1 MLAWA
6 NREAVERTLATGRA
20 WFWSRSR
27 GELWEKGATSGN
39 VLAVV
44 DVAPTATATRCCCRS
59 SPHGPACHTGS
70 ETCWGERRS
79 FPAALARTI
88 EARRDADP
96 ATSYVARL
104 LNGPREHAARKVGEE
119 ATEVLLAE
127 PGSDEQ
133 VGEVADLVFH
143 ALVLLARDGRD
154 PLDALAEL
162 ARQPPRGRRSFLQRH
177 AVFTRSPVYGPPVS
191 SMSFTR
197 ARRAQVA
204 APGPLLVA
212 DRAQLP
218 DAERRMVPGRQ
229 RPGPN
234 AGSCSPALAQTVS
247 QSSFSLRHVETSR
260 K

>member
-1 MLAWA
+1 MSVDPATLSYDGDGLVACICQDAASGDVLMFAWA

-39 VLAVV
+39 TLAVV
-44 DVAPTATATRCCCRS
+44 DVRPDCDGDALLLRVQ
-59 SPHGPACHTGS
+59 PHGPACHTGA
-70 ETCWGERRS
+70 ETCWGERSS

-88 EARRDADP
+88 EARRAADP
-96 ATSYVARL
+96 STSYVARL

-133 VGEVADLVFH
+133 VGEVADLLFH

-162 ARQPPRGRRSFLQRH
+162 ARRH
-177 AVFTRSPVYGPPVS
+177 A
-191 SMSFTR
+191 
-197 ARRAQVA
+197 QA
-204 APGPLLVA
+204 AP
-212 DRAQLP
+212 
-218 DAERRMVPGRQ
+218 
-229 RPGPN
+229 
-234 AGSCSPALAQTVS
+234 S
-247 QSSFSLRHVETSR
+247 
-260 K
+260 

>member
-1 MLAWA
+1 MSVDPAALAYDTDGLVACICQDAATGDVLMLAWA
-6 NREAVERTLATGRA
+6 NREAVERTLATGQA

-27 GELWEKGATSGN
+27 GELWQKGATSGN
-39 VLAVV
+39 TLAIVALSADCDADALLLQVV
-44 DVAPTATATRCCCRS
+44 PQ
-59 SPHGPACHTGS
+59 GPACHTGA

-88 EARRDADP
+88 EARREADP
-96 ATSYVARL
+96 STSYVARL

-162 ARQPPRGRRSFLQRH
+162 ARRH
-177 AVFTRSPVYGPPVS
+177 AS
-191 SMSFTR
+191 
-197 ARRAQVA
+197 Q
-204 APGPLLVA
+204 
-212 DRAQLP
+212 
-218 DAERRMVPGRQ
+218 
-229 RPGPN
+229 
-234 AGSCSPALAQTVS
+234 AGAG
-247 QSSFSLRHVETSR
+247 
-260 K
+260 

>member
-1 MLAWA
+1 MSVDPAALAYDRDGLVACICQDAATGDVLMLAWA
-6 NREAVERTLATGRA
+6 SREAVERTLETGRA

-39 VLAVV
+39 VLEVV
-44 DVAPTATATRCCCRS
+44 GASADCDADALLLQVIPR
-59 SPHGPACHTGS
+59 GPACHTGT
-70 ETCWGERRS
+70 ETCWGEPRT
-79 FPAALARTI
+79 FLGTLARTI

-143 ALVLLARDGRD
+143 SLVLLARDGRD

-162 ARQPPRGRRSFLQRH
+162 ARRH
-177 AVFTRSPVYGPPVS
+177 ARDAGH
-191 SMSFTR
+191 
-197 ARRAQVA
+197 
-204 APGPLLVA
+204 AP
-212 DRAQLP
+212 D
-218 DAERRMVPGRQ
+218 
-229 RPGPN
+229 
-234 AGSCSPALAQTVS
+234 S
-247 QSSFSLRHVETSR
+247 
-260 K
+260 